1 MFKYYSRLVDIE
13 SNCDSKFNLLR
24 ATFIEDKNLY
34 NNKHP
39 SWVQTVF
46 QLEKMLNV
54 KFTDTS
60 YFEFK
65 QLIETLYKNTLLCQL
80 EHMKLNDTGKLRFYS
95 KICTSF
101 DLKQYLSFDLPKF
114 NRSLITK
121 IRISAHQ
128 LAIETGR
135 YMKPPLPVPERF
147 CKNCKNKVEDEKHFI
162 LYCPLYKNLR
172 NKYIIN
178 EESQSDS
185 DEIYL
190 ISRILN
196 PVNVTDAKNLCI
208 FLKESFDIRQ
218 KQFNVG

>member
-1 MFKYYSRLVDIE
+1 
-13 SNCDSKFNLLR
+13 
-24 ATFIEDKNLY
+24 
-34 NNKHP
+34 
-39 SWVQTVF
+39 
-46 QLEKMLNV
+46 MLNV

-60 YFEFK
+60 YFDFK

-101 DLKQYLSFDLPKF
+101 DLKQYLRFDLPKF

-147 CKNCKNKVEDEKHFI
+147 GKNCKNKVEDEKHFI

-196 PVNVTDAKNLCI
+196 PVNMTDAKKLCI
-208 FLKESFDIRQ
+208 FLKESFDIGQ

>member
-24 ATFIEDKNLY
+24 AAFIEDENLY

-39 SWVQTVF
+39 SCVQTVF
-46 QLEKMLNV
+46 QPEKMLNV

-60 YFEFK
+60 YFDSK

-95 KICTSF
+95 MICTSF

-121 IRISAHQ
+121 IRLKS
-128 LAIETGR
+128 TCD
-135 YMKPPLPVPERF
+135 V
-147 CKNCKNKVEDEKHFI
+147 
-162 LYCPLYKNLR
+162 NLLS
-172 NKYIIN
+172 KLSIIFKEWRVMN
-178 EESQSDS
+178 
-185 DEIYL
+185 
-190 ISRILN
+190 
-196 PVNVTDAKNLCI
+196 NVDRDGA
-208 FLKESFDIRQ
+208 R
-218 KQFNVG
+218 V

>member
-1 MFKYYSRLVDIE
+1 
-13 SNCDSKFNLLR
+13 
-24 ATFIEDKNLY
+24 
-34 NNKHP
+34 
-39 SWVQTVF
+39 
-46 QLEKMLNV
+46 MLNV

-60 YFEFK
+60 CFDLK

-121 IRISAHQ
+121 IRISTHQ

-190 ISRILN
+190 IFRILN
-196 PVNVTDAKNLCI
+196 PVNVTDAKKLCI

>member
-1 MFKYYSRLVDIE
+1 
-13 SNCDSKFNLLR
+13 
-24 ATFIEDKNLY
+24 
-34 NNKHP
+34 
-39 SWVQTVF
+39 
-46 QLEKMLNV
+46 
-54 KFTDTS
+54 
-60 YFEFK
+60 
-65 QLIETLYKNTLLCQL
+65 
-80 EHMKLNDTGKLRFYS
+80 MKLNDTGKLRFYS

-172 NKYIIN
+172 NKYIIK
-178 EESQSDS
+178 EESQFDS

-196 PVNVTDAKNLCI
+196 PVNVKDAKNLSI
-208 FLKESFDIRQ
+208 FLKESFDIHQ

>member
-1 MFKYYSRLVDIE
+1 
-13 SNCDSKFNLLR
+13 
-24 ATFIEDKNLY
+24 
-34 NNKHP
+34 
-39 SWVQTVF
+39 
-46 QLEKMLNV
+46 MLNV

-95 KICTSF
+95 KIYTSF
-101 DLKQYLSFDLPKF
+101 DLKQYLSFDLPIF

-128 LAIETGR
+128 FAIETGR
-135 YMKPPLPVPERF
+135 YMKPPLPLPERC

-162 LYCPLYKNLR
+162 LYCPLNKNLG
-172 NKYIIN
+172 NTYIIIT

-196 PVNVTDAKNLCI
+196 PVNMTDAKNV
-208 FLKESFDIRQ
+208 Q
-218 KQFNVG
+218 

>member
-1 MFKYYSRLVDIE
+1 MVKYYSRLVNIE
-13 SNCDSKFNLLR
+13 SDCDSKFSLLR
-24 ATFIEDKNLY
+24 AAFIEDKNLY

-39 SWVQTVF
+39 SWVQTVY

-60 YFEFK
+60 YFDFK

-80 EHMKLNDTGKLRFYS
+80 EHMKLNDTGKLRFYI

-101 DLKQYLSFDLPKF
+101 DLKHYLSFDLPKF

-135 YMKPPLPVPERF
+135 YMKPPLPVARKILQKLQKIKLRLKKISF
-147 CKNCKNKVEDEKHFI
+147 CIV
-162 LYCPLYKNLR
+162 LYIK
-172 NKYIIN
+172 
-178 EESQSDS
+178 
-185 DEIYL
+185 
-190 ISRILN
+190 
-196 PVNVTDAKNLCI
+196 T
-208 FLKESFDIRQ
+208 
-218 KQFNVG
+218 